1 MYELFVVSPKGNA
14 MKISLILL
22 VLISILSWGGAY
34 CAQMELPR
42 TAVLGEEITLALTLD
57 GAEVCLVF
65 TPYEGGEAFT
75 YSCFFRDGTF
85 PIDTGRF
92 APGSYLVELREDA
105 DGEILDSTILI
116 ITTEPVFQLTD
127 IYTRPNPFDLTAT
140 NPRVEFVNVPPWATV
155 RIFDLG
161 GELVINLTGNPILW
175 DGRNQDGD
183 FVSAGSYIYLVEDE
197 SGNEFVGK
205 MAVLK

>member
-1 MYELFVVSPKGNA
+1 MR
-14 MKISLILL
+14 ISLILL

-42 TAVLGEEITLALTLD
+42 TAVLGEEITLVLSLD
-57 GAEVCLVF
+57 GAEACLVF

-92 APGSYLVELREDA
+92 TPGSYLVELREDA

-127 IYTRPNPFDLTAT
+127 IYTRPNPFDLTVTA
-140 NPRVEFVNVPPWATV
+140 PRVEFVNVPPWATV

-183 FVSAGSYIYLVEDE
+183 LVSAGSYIYLVEDE